1 MAEFDLRDA
10 SPVDAYRLLTPVIAP
25 RPIAFVSSLSADGR
39 GNLAPFSYFTMGGAN
54 PPSCVICP
62 VNDRH
67 GQPKDT
73 LRNVEA
79 TREYVINVCTRAFAE
94 AMNQTSFPYEY
105 GDDEFD
111 RAGLTRLPSDLV
123 APPRVAESPIH
134 LECRLYTL
142 LRHGDGPLAS
152 NYLVGEILKVH
163 VDDDLL
169 TDGLPDNTK
178 IEHVARL
185 GADWFAHVTPAA
197 LFPLGRPRGG

>member
-1 MAEFDLRDA
+1 MATFDLRDGA
-10 SPVDAYRLLTPVIAP
+10 PVDAYRLLTPVVAP
-25 RPIAFVSSLSADGR
+25 RPIALVSSLSPDGR
-39 GNLAPFSYFTMGGAN
+39 GNLAPFSYFTLGGAN

-62 VNDRH
+62 VNDRN

-94 AMNQTSFPYEY
+94 AMNQTSYPYEL

-111 RAGLTRLPSDLV
+111 RAGLTRLASGWV

-134 LECRLYTL
+134 LECRLHTL

-152 NYLVGEILKVH
+152 NYLIGEILAVH
-163 VDDDLL
+163 VDDALL

-178 IEHVARL
+178 IDHVARL
-185 GADWFAHVTPAA
+185 GSDWFAHVTPDA
-197 LFPLGRPRGG
+197 LFALGRPTEP

>member
-1 MAEFDLRDA
+1 MAEFDLRHA
-10 SPVDAYRLLTPVIAP
+10 TPVEAYRLLTPVIAP
-25 RPIAFVSSLSADGR
+25 RPIALVSSLSPDGR
-39 GNLAPFSYFTMGGAN
+39 GNLAPFSYFTMGGSN

-62 VNDRH
+62 VNDRD
-67 GQPKDT
+67 GDPKDT

-94 AMNQTSFPYEY
+94 AMNQSSYPYEY

-134 LECRLYTL
+134 LECRLHTL
-142 LRHGDGPLAS
+142 LPHGDGPLAS
-152 NYLVGEILKVH
+152 NYLIGEILKVH
-163 VDDDLL
+163 VDDALL
-169 TDGLPDNTK
+169 TDGLPDNRK

-185 GADWFAHVTPAA
+185 GGEWFARITPEA
-197 LFPLGRPRGG
+197 LFSLGRPPRG